1 MQIVFGSNCKLAPAR
16 GNASSQTKR
25 QRPDCKQLHV
35 RWACFSIYPVYR
47 HRTALL
53 RLVILWSCGTMSSR
67 WWWSFYI
74 CIMFL
79 LHWVFCLWISYFFTL
94 LIWIMICRFVS
105 PPLGPDLIQQQCDGL
120 RWHTVKSIHGRQMEQ
135 SNLFNQWLLRQ
146 QTLQSQTE
154 SVCYMQQRVRTRD
167 QQDDGGGIVVATKQ
181 KRKSAYFAISQI
193 LTQCK

>member
-1 MQIVFGSNCKLAPAR
+1 MTDTEMEKLQNTIETFMQIVFGSNCKLAPAR

-105 PPLGPDLIQQQCDGL
+105 PPLDPDLII
-120 RWHTVKSIHGRQMEQ
+120 S
-135 SNLFNQWLLRQ
+135 
-146 QTLQSQTE
+146 
-154 SVCYMQQRVRTRD
+154 
-167 QQDDGGGIVVATKQ
+167 ATMWWIAVTFCK
-181 KRKSAYFAISQI
+181 KHSWSPNGAIQPF
-193 LTQCK
+193 